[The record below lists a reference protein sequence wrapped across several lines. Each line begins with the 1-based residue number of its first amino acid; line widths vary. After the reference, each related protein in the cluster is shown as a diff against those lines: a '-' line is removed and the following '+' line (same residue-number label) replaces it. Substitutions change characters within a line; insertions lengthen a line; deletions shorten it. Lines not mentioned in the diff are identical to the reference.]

1 MTAMGFIR
9 NTKTATLGADAA
21 KAHETGQ
28 RYYTPVLNFPMSQPG
43 LSGGI
48 ADWPPMIEAIEA
60 AGWQLN
66 QWQVATD
73 KQGRPQ
79 AFPLFVRR

>member
-1 MTAMGFIR
+1 MGFI
-9 NTKTATLGADAA
+9 KDAKAATLGQDAA
-21 KAHETGQ
+21 KAFAAGN
-28 RYYTPVLNFPMSQPG
+28 RYYTPVLNFPATMPG

-48 ADWPPMIEAIEA
+48 ADWPPMIDAIEA

-73 KQGRPQ
+73 AKGRPQ
-79 AFPLFVRR
+79 AFPLFVRRG

>member
-1 MTAMGFIR
+1 MGMIR
-9 NTKTATLGADAA
+9 DSKAATIGQDAA
-21 KAHETGQ
+21 KAYQLGS
-28 RYYTPVLNFPMSQPG
+28 RFYTPVLNFPATQPA

-48 ADWPPMIEAIEA
+48 ADWPVMIDAIEA

-73 KQGRPQ
+73 AKGRPQ
-79 AFPLFVRR
+79 AFPLFVRRA